1 MRIVS
6 MTITPLN
13 RGLDYWLFLTF
24 QDAGRASSRGTCN
37 GQCCHLRVP
46 RLRLDKMFTPIG
58 GAAQQA

>member
-1 MRIVS
+1 
-6 MTITPLN
+6 LN

-37 GQCCHLRVP
+37 GQCCHSRVP